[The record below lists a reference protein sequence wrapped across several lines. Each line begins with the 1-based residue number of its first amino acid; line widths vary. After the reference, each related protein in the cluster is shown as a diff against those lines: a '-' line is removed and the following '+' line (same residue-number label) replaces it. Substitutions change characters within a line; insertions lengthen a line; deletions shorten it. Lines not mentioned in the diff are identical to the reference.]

1 MNTPLAKVI
10 AELDELIITMELVKK
25 HNKPIRMCEY
35 TKDSVLFDDANF
47 EIADCGTP
55 CCVAGYHALRT
66 KTESFSGDMEFV
78 EAVDYWVTGL
88 APQAPE
94 VTRSLLSLGTII
106 FGGDVIERSRIAKAV
121 QFPNWQNYHHITDE
135 APIPDD
141 TLTLIRDIKSW
152 LLEVYND

>member
-1 MNTPLAKVI
+1 MTTQFDKLIN
-10 AELDELIITMELVKK
+10 ELDSRLTTMELVKK
-25 HNKPIRMCEY
+25 HDKPIRMCEY

-66 KTESFSGDMEFV
+66 KTESFSGDMELI
-78 EAVDYWVTGL
+78 EAVDYWVTRS

-94 VTRSLLSLGTII
+94 VTRSLYRLGTMI